1 MVRKV
6 VSMRPA
12 KRTVDTNLDSVEEDT
27 LKRVEHTM
35 LSLGS
40 FLSRWDASRTKDND
54 LFPQVAKIRTFY
66 QQLAAWQKEAVRARG
81 KGGRDAQIKR
91 LRGFVVLCRTYA

>member
-1 MVRKV
+1 MVGKAMSV
-6 VSMRPA
+6 RPA

-27 LKRVEHTM
+27 LKRVERTM

-40 FLSRWDASRTKDND
+40 FLSRWDAARPKDDD
-54 LFPQVAKIRTFY
+54 LLPQVAKIRTFY
-66 QQLAAWQKEAVRARG
+66 QQLAGWQRDTVRAKG